1 MVAIPLWFKLVI
13 DIIFGGYIL
22 TENILHILFATKSD
36 DGMSYADWFR
46 ENLKKYLFC
55 TCIIIIVNVIKGFS
69 YQNGIFA
76 IYFTWAD

>member
-1 MVAIPLWFKLVI
+1 MVTVPLWFKLVI

-22 TENILHILFATKSD
+22 IENILHIILATTSD
-36 DGMSYADWFR
+36 DGVSYADWLR

-55 TCIIIIVNVIKGFS
+55 ACIIIIVNIIKGFS

-76 IYFTWAD
+76 IYFTWTG